1 MTFQTTLHTL
11 VDGNDLTEDEMVSS
25 MTEIMEGEVT
35 DSHLAAF
42 LTALHMKGE
51 TVAEIVGAARVMRAK
66 AEKLNIKSTPLVDTC
81 GTGGDGADT
90 FNISTASAL
99 VTAGAGVNVAK
110 HGNRAVS
117 SRSGSADVLKCLG
130 VNLDANLATVQ
141 RCVDEAGL
149 GFLFAPLMHK
159 AMKHAGGVRKELGFR
174 TIFNLLGPLTNPA
187 NAQAQVLGVFDV
199 KWVQPLATVLR
210 DLGCSRAL
218 VVHGSDGL
226 DEITLTGVSQIA
238 ELKNG
243 EVTSYSLDPGEL
255 GFEYCASDDL
265 KGGTPEENAAI
276 IQEILN
282 GEKGPRRDIVVLNS
296 AAAIYV
302 AGKADSLDLG
312 VQLAVN
318 SIESGKAKDK
328 LKDLC
333 RISHIKDV
341 EYT

>member
-1 MTFQTTLHTL
+1 MTFQMTLDTL
-11 VDGNDLTEDEMVSS
+11 ADGNDLTEDEMVAS
-25 MTEIMEGEVT
+25 MTAIMQGEVA
-35 DSHLAAF
+35 DSQLATF
-42 LTALHMKGE
+42 LTALQAKGE
-51 TVAEIVGAARVMRAK
+51 TVAEIIGAARVMRAK
-66 AEKLNIKSTPLVDTC
+66 AEKLDIKSTSLVDTC

-99 VTAGAGVNVAK
+99 VTAGAGVTVAK

-117 SRSGSADVLKCLG
+117 SRSGSADVLKCMG

-141 RCVDEAGL
+141 RCVDGAGL

-159 AMKHAGGVRKELGFR
+159 AMKHAAGVRKKLGVR

-199 KWVQPLATVLR
+199 KWVQPLAEVLCG
-210 DLGCSRAL
+210 LGCSRAL

-226 DEITLTGVSQIA
+226 DEITLTGVSQVA

-243 EVTSYSLDPGEL
+243 EVTSYNLDPAEL
-255 GFEYCASDDL
+255 GFDYCTSADL

-276 IQEILN
+276 IQGILN
-282 GEKGPRRDIVVLNS
+282 GEKGAKRDIVVLNS

-302 AGKADSLDLG
+302 GGKADSLEQG
-312 VQLAVN
+312 ARLAVN
-318 SIESGKAKDK
+318 SIESGKARDK

-333 RISHIKDV
+333 RITNS
-341 EYT
+341 

>member
-199 KWVQPLATVLR
+199 KWVQPLAEVLR
-210 DLGCSRAL
+210 DLGSSRAL

-226 DEITLTGVSQIA
+226 DEITLTGVSQVA

-282 GEKGPRRDIVVLNS
+282 GEKGPKRDIVVVNS

-302 AGKADSLDLG
+302 VGKADSLDLA

-318 SIESGKAKDK
+318 SIESGKARDK
-328 LKDLC
+328 LQDLC
-333 RISHIKDV
+333 RITNS
-341 EYT
+341 

>member
-1 MTFQTTLHTL
+1 
-11 VDGNDLTEDEMVSS
+11 
-25 MTEIMEGEVT
+25 MEGEVT

-199 KWVQPLATVLR
+199 KWVQPLAEVLR

-226 DEITLTGVSQIA
+226 DEITLTGVSQVT

-282 GEKGPRRDIVVLNS
+282 GEKGPKRDIVVVNS

-302 AGKADSLDLG
+302 AGKADSLDLA

-318 SIESGKAKDK
+318 SIESGKARDK
-328 LKDLC
+328 LQDLC
-333 RISHIKDV
+333 RITNS
-341 EYT
+341 

>member
-1 MTFQTTLHTL
+1 MTFQTILHNL

-25 MTEIMEGEVT
+25 MTEIMEGQVT
-35 DSHLAAF
+35 DSQLAAF
-42 LTALHMKGE
+42 LTALHVKGE

-66 AEKLNIKSTPLVDTC
+66 AEKIDIKSTPLVDTC
-81 GTGGDGADT
+81 GTGGDGANT

-99 VTAGAGVNVAK
+99 VTAGAGVKVAK

-130 VNLDANLATVQ
+130 VNLDANLSIVK

-159 AMKHAGGVRKELGFR
+159 AMKHAAGVRKELGFR

-187 NAQAQVLGVFDV
+187 NAQAQVLGVFAV

-255 GFEYCASDDL
+255 GFEYCGSDDL
-265 KGGTPEENAAI
+265 KGGSPEENAAI

-302 AGKADSLDLG
+302 AGKAESLDLA

-318 SIESGKAKDK
+318 SIKSGKARDK
-328 LKDLC
+328 LEDLC
-333 RISHIKDV
+333 RI
-341 EYT
+341 TNF

>member
-1 MTFQTTLHTL
+1 MTFQTTLDTL
-11 VDGNDLTEDEMVSS
+11 ADGNDLTEDEMVAS
-25 MTEIMEGEVT
+25 MTAIMQGEVA
-35 DSHLAAF
+35 DSQLATF
-42 LTALHMKGE
+42 LTALQAKGE

-66 AEKLNIKSTPLVDTC
+66 AEKLDIKSTSLVDTC

-99 VTAGAGVNVAK
+99 VTAGAGVTVAK

-130 VNLDANLATVQ
+130 GNLDANLATVE

-159 AMKHAGGVRKELGFR
+159 AMKHAAGVRKKLGVR

-199 KWVQPLATVLR
+199 KWVQPLAEVLCG
-210 DLGCSRAL
+210 LGCSRAL

-226 DEITLTGVSQIA
+226 DEITLTGVSQVA

-243 EVTSYSLDPGEL
+243 EVTSYNLDPAEL
-255 GFEYCASDDL
+255 GFDYCTSADL

-276 IQEILN
+276 IQGILN
-282 GEKGPRRDIVVLNS
+282 GEKGAKRDIVVLNS

-302 AGKADSLDLG
+302 GGKADSLEQG
-312 VQLAVN
+312 ARLAVN
-318 SIESGKAKDK
+318 SIESGKARDK

-333 RISHIKDV
+333 RITNS
-341 EYT
+341 

>member
-1 MTFQTTLHTL
+1 MTFQMTLDTL
-11 VDGNDLTEDEMVSS
+11 ADGNDLTEDEMVAS
-25 MTEIMEGEVT
+25 MTAIMQGEVA
-35 DSHLAAF
+35 DSQLATF
-42 LTALHMKGE
+42 LTALQAKGE

-66 AEKLNIKSTPLVDTC
+66 AEKLDIKSTSLVDTC

-99 VTAGAGVNVAK
+99 VTAGAGVTVAK

-130 VNLDANLATVQ
+130 VNLDANLATVE

-159 AMKHAGGVRKELGFR
+159 AMKHAAGVRKKLGVR

-199 KWVQPLATVLR
+199 KWVQPLAEVLCG
-210 DLGCSRAL
+210 LGCSRAL

-226 DEITLTGVSQIA
+226 DEITLTGVSQVA

-243 EVTSYSLDPGEL
+243 EVTSYNLDPAEL
-255 GFEYCASDDL
+255 GFDYCTSADL

-276 IQEILN
+276 IQGILN
-282 GEKGPRRDIVVLNS
+282 GEKGAKRDIVVLNS

-302 AGKADSLDLG
+302 SGKADSLEQG
-312 VQLAVN
+312 ARLAVN
-318 SIESGKAKDK
+318 SIESGKARDK

-333 RISHIKDV
+333 RITNS
-341 EYT
+341 

>member
-1 MTFQTTLHTL
+1 MTFQTTLDTL
-11 VDGNDLTEDEMVSS
+11 ADGNDLTEDEMVAS
-25 MTEIMEGEVT
+25 MTAIMQGEVA
-35 DSHLAAF
+35 DSQLATF
-42 LTALHMKGE
+42 LTALQAKGE

-66 AEKLNIKSTPLVDTC
+66 AEKLDIKSTSLVDTC

-99 VTAGAGVNVAK
+99 VTAGAGVTVAK

-130 VNLDANLATVQ
+130 VNLDANLATVE

-159 AMKHAGGVRKELGFR
+159 AMKHAAGVQKKLGVR

-199 KWVQPLATVLR
+199 KWVQPLAEVLCG
-210 DLGCSRAL
+210 LGCSRAL

-226 DEITLTGVSQIA
+226 DEITLTGVSQVA

-243 EVTSYSLDPGEL
+243 EVTSYNLDPAEL
-255 GFEYCASDDL
+255 GFDYCTSADL

-276 IQEILN
+276 IQGILN
-282 GEKGPRRDIVVLNS
+282 GEKGAKRDIVVLNS

-302 AGKADSLDLG
+302 GGKADSLEQG
-312 VQLAVN
+312 ARLAVN
-318 SIESGKAKDK
+318 SIESGKARDK

-333 RISHIKDV
+333 RITNS
-341 EYT
+341 